1 MWEKGGIDVTT
12 WLGSEYVTSPGTY
25 DSNSQTTTLTV
36 KDVAN
41 TEDSVYTCVITS
53 NEWLLTNMETTV
65 ILDVFGGILF
75 FQYVNIIT

>member
-12 WLGSEYVTSPGTY
+12 WLESDYVMSPGTY

-36 KDVAN
+36 KHVAN

-65 ILDVFGGILF
+65 ILDVFGGIIF
-75 FQYVNIIT
+75 FFSIR